1 MFTISLDF
9 LWLLSRGEKVGFWKK
24 VVWQIFIS
32 ICLLSLSTF
41 IIIDLYMLN
50 NLSVC
55 HETVMILDYSQMVFI
70 VCSWIQFTSVLL
82 NFLYL
87 YSPGTFVYNFLFV
100 FVCVMLV
107 LPILYRIVWETLVAV
122 LLLKSGKL
130 WVNYNVGLF
139 FLLVRK
145 F

>member
-70 VCSWIQFTSVLL
+70 VCSWIQFTSILL

-122 LLLKSGKL
+122 LLLKSGKTL
-130 WVNYNVGLF
+130 WVNWNVGLF
-139 FLLVRK
+139 
-145 F
+145 

>member
-1 MFTISLDF
+1 
-9 LWLLSRGEKVGFWKK
+9 
-24 VVWQIFIS
+24 
-32 ICLLSLSTF
+32 
-41 IIIDLYMLN
+41 MLN

-107 LPILYRIVWETLVAV
+107 LPILYRIVWETLVVV
-122 LLLKSGKL
+122 LLLKSGKTL
-130 WVNYNVGLF
+130 SQL
-139 FLLVRK
+139 
-145 F
+145 

>member
-9 LWLLSRGEKVGFWKK
+9 VWLLSRREKVGFWKK

-32 ICLLSLSTF
+32 ICLLSLSTL

-87 YSPGTFVYNFLFV
+87 YLPGTFVYNFLFV
-100 FVCVMLV
+100 CVGAMLV

-122 LLLKSGKL
+122 LLLKSGKT
-130 WVNYNVGLF
+130 F
-139 FLLVRK
+139 F
-145 F
+145 

>member
-1 MFTISLDF
+1 
-9 LWLLSRGEKVGFWKK
+9 
-24 VVWQIFIS
+24 
-32 ICLLSLSTF
+32 
-41 IIIDLYMLN
+41 MLN

-87 YSPGTFVYNFLFV
+87 YLPGTFVYNFLFV
-100 FVCVMLV
+100 CVGAMLV

-122 LLLKSGKL
+122 LLLKSGKT
-130 WVNYNVGLF
+130 F
-139 FLLVRK
+139 F
-145 F
+145 

>member
-9 LWLLSRGEKVGFWKK
+9 YGFYHEERRLGFEKN

-32 ICLLSLSTF
+32 ICLLSLSTL

-87 YSPGTFVYNFLFV
+87 YLPGTFVYNFLFV
-100 FVCVMLV
+100 CVGAMLV

-122 LLLKSGKL
+122 LLLKSGKTL
-130 WVNYNVGLF
+130 WVNWNVGF
-139 FLLVRK
+139 F
-145 F
+145 